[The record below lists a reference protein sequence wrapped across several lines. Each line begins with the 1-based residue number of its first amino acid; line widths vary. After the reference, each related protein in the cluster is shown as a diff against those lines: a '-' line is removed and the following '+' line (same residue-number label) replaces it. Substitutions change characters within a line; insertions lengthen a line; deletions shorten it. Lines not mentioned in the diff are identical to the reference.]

1 MSRPD
6 TLGFTRSQQ
15 EAYWNSVASSSSSSS
30 SSSTST
36 SSSSSTPTP
45 TPAPAPASSTQVF
58 ASAIYNTMM
67 YLPRTAEYFNER
79 IKNVRWDK
87 FADSAT
93 GLIGNGLGIAVGTVL
108 LGTPEATGVTK
119 VVGGVV
125 LTKSLTGWGLSWY
138 NLTRSL
144 SSSGHYDAPSSATRA
159 LAVVIAPENRN
170 AKLLADAADLSID
183 LAAGRG
189 WYYPYKKEERQMCQA
204 LTIDISNKGED
215 K

>member
-1 MSRPD
+1 MIYTDPTGNWYD
-6 TLGFTRSQQ
+6 TYYSYGGWGGGCYWCNYDPWAGSSRSQQ

-93 GLIGNGLGIAVGTVL
+93 GLIGNGLGIAVGTV
-108 LGTPEATGVTK
+108 
-119 VVGGVV
+119 
-125 LTKSLTGWGLSWY
+125 
-138 NLTRSL
+138 
-144 SSSGHYDAPSSATRA
+144 
-159 LAVVIAPENRN
+159 
-170 AKLLADAADLSID
+170 DLS
-183 LAAGRG
+183 
-189 WYYPYKKEERQMCQA
+189 P
-204 LTIDISNKGED
+204 
-215 K
+215 